1 MSPPTITGIHLVGSI
16 PLPTTK
22 EVFTTIT
29 RALPNGLLTRIPD
42 GEVGERCNFITWQG
56 RILAKKDFLLRET
69 FRKGLKLDPV
79 HLELSAEEVEDG
91 KKELEAW
98 EMETEWDRFALA
110 SWEVSKESKEEGVV
124 GEEVRFLVCLPSAVT
139 MTSLCVREEFQEIFE
154 RVYER
159 ALVGVVER
167 LGSVIP
173 RGDDVWKSGRG
184 VPWFDEKERYMVD
197 ALARLCDAVGEG
209 VECGVHLCYGDTVL
223 MVGLAEGVL
232 EKVKRRVDYVHVPV
246 PKDRDDGAYF
256 EPLKGLQR
264 YVDDGVEL
272 SFGLVHA
279 DDLEGTKRRIRAA
292 GKFVSTF
299 SVSTECGLGRLSRE
313 RMQTVLEIFAVV
325 ATPRPRM

>member
-1 MSPPTITGIHLVGSI
+1 MSPRSHHLHPPSILPSLLLTMSPPTITGIHLVGSI

-173 RGDDVWKSGRG
+173 RGEFGDPVGCSHGDGDLG
-184 VPWFDEKERYMVD
+184 GERCLEEREGCAMV
-197 ALARLCDAVGEG
+197 R
-209 VECGVHLCYGDTVL
+209 
-223 MVGLAEGVL
+223 
-232 EKVKRRVDYVHVPV
+232 
-246 PKDRDDGAYF
+246 
-256 EPLKGLQR
+256 
-264 YVDDGVEL
+264 
-272 SFGLVHA
+272 
-279 DDLEGTKRRIRAA
+279 
-292 GKFVSTF
+292 
-299 SVSTECGLGRLSRE
+299 
-313 RMQTVLEIFAVV
+313 
-325 ATPRPRM
+325 